1 MKRQKCILLLAAF
14 SLGSLLMLSGCG
26 KDNTHTEANTPAI
39 SEEAPEAEASDFF
52 QIHSRWYQKNGA
64 PLTFAVVTYY
74 DGEKEIYQGTTNE
87 DGHMTA
93 FTLPANRTLTCVAKD
108 SMGSELASSKM
119 IYKYSKDISSAA
131 IYPVHEDTESKE
143 QLIELPITE
152 IDYSAALFLT
162 EQGTISHASMC
173 PYSEAA
179 DTGAANSAVSGDEAV
194 SGDAA
199 VSNNTAE

>member
-14 SLGSLLMLSGCG
+14 SLGSILMLGGCG
-26 KDNTHTEANTPAI
+26 KDRTDTDTNTPVV

-52 QIHSRWYQKNGA
+52 QIHSHWYEKNGA

-87 DGHMTA
+87 DGFMTA
-93 FTLPANRTLTCVAKD
+93 FTLPANRTLTCVVKD

-119 IYKYSKDISSAA
+119 IYKYSGEISSAA
-131 IYPVHEDTESKE
+131 IYPVHEDSESPE
-143 QLIELPITE
+143 QLIELPITKIE
-152 IDYSAALFLT
+152 YSAALFLT
-162 EQGTISHASMC
+162 EQGTVSHANVS

-179 DTGAANSAVSGDEAV
+179 DAGAADSTVSGDEAV
-194 SGDAA
+194 ST
-199 VSNNTAE
+199 NTAE